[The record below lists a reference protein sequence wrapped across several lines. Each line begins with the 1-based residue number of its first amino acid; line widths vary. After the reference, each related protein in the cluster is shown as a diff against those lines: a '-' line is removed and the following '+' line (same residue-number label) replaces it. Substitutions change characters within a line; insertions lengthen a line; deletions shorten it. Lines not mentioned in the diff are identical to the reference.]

1 VGNST
6 AVIENRPRDCASLR
20 AWRAIR
26 LDPRLTAQDPDGKIE
41 PFDELSTEEIL
52 PLAEALPGDDMTPEE
67 IAVEFA
73 EIFDELPTERVNEM
87 LAKNVPFETI
97 EFFSRYAEAF
107 ADGAGIVGDAR
118 GRLPNLLLFGY
129 LIRVLEERLVTEPLA

>member
-1 VGNST
+1 
-6 AVIENRPRDCASLR
+6 VIANRRRDSAAR
-20 AWRAIR
+20 RERRAIR
-26 LDPRLTAQDPDGKIE
+26 GDPRLTSHDAGGKIE
-41 PFDELSTEEIL
+41 RFDELSAAEIL
-52 PLAEALPGDDMTPEE
+52 PLEDVPLGDAMTPEE
-67 IAVEFA
+67 IASEFA

>member
-1 VGNST
+1 MTS
-6 AVIENRPRDCASLR
+6 
-20 AWRAIR
+20 
-26 LDPRLTAQDPDGKIE
+26 PDAGGKIE
-41 PFDELSTEEIL
+41 WFDELSTAETL
-52 PLAEALPGDDMTPEE
+52 PLEDVPLGDAMTPEE
-67 IAVEFA
+67 IASEFA

>member
-1 VGNST
+1 LT
-6 AVIENRPRDCASLR
+6 SLD
-20 AWRAIR
+20 AG
-26 LDPRLTAQDPDGKIE
+26 GKIE
-41 PFDELSTEEIL
+41 RFDELSTAEIL
-52 PLAEALPGDDMTPEE
+52 PLEDVPPGDAMTPEE
-67 IAVEFA
+67 IASEFA

>member
-1 VGNST
+1 MGRSSGFDALSIPET
-6 AVIENRPRDCASLR
+6 LPLEDASL
-20 AWRAIR
+20 
-26 LDPRLTAQDPDGKIE
+26 
-41 PFDELSTEEIL
+41 
-52 PLAEALPGDDMTPEE
+52 GDDMTPDE
-67 IAVEFA
+67 IASEFA